1 MTKLFTLTMAGELN
15 DKLTVQEIFSFD
27 DYNKIIALGGLV
39 FMNSDVAFYTAKYLN
54 FTHAKYSKRS
64 LTINLKRAKY
74 QNASFL
80 LLDDGDTLL
89 ICPEIIPSWENVA
102 NHNGITLFTTKDK
115 ATFISESTY
124 ASISPLF
131 NKEIGTI
138 TNVTNRDKC
147 TIIHRFY
154 EQWEPN
160 HIHISLHPEQ
170 ITLEFDNTN
179 LGLTFMPT
187 TAFNLDKIAA

>member
-1 MTKLFTLTMAGELN
+1 MTKIFTITLAGELN
-15 DKLTVQEIFSFD
+15 DKLTVQEIFSSD
-27 DYNKIIALGGLV
+27 DYRKIISLGGLI

-54 FTHAKYSKRS
+54 FTSAKYSKR
-64 LTINLKRAKY
+64 LLNINLKRSKY

-89 ICPEIIPSWENVA
+89 VCPEITPSWENVA
-102 NHNGITLFTTKDK
+102 NHNAITLYNTKDK
-115 ATFISESTY
+115 ATLIAASSY
-124 ASISPLF
+124 ANLSALF
-131 NKEIGTI
+131 NKETGII
-138 TNVTNRDKC
+138 THVTNRDKC

-154 EQWEPN
+154 DQWEPT
-160 HIHISLHPEQ
+160 HVHISLHPEQ

-187 TAFNLDKIAA
+187 TAFNLEKIAA